1 MNARLKMWQAFV
13 ARGLACPVIAIA
25 ISMAMVVA
33 SAAHAAD
40 KPAAAAAKL
49 AQGQKVFTYWCAT
62 CHSAGPGM
70 PGTQALQAKYKGK
83 PPALLL
89 ERKDLTAPQ
98 IAVFVRNGVSVMA
111 QFRKTEISDSDLDA
125 LTTYIVATAKAKR

>member
-1 MNARLKMWQAFV
+1 MNARRRMWPAFV
-13 ARGLACPVIAIA
+13 VRGVAYTAIA
-25 ISMAMVVA
+25 IVFATVIA
-33 SAAHAAD
+33 TGAHAAD

-49 AQGQKVFTYWCAT
+49 AHGEKVFTYWCAT

-89 ERKDLTAPQ
+89 ERKDLTGPQ

-111 QFRKTEISDSDLDA
+111 QFRKTEISDADLDA